1 MIQKS
6 AESGFCG
13 VLGGGEKTQVRLK
26 QNARTLFFKHPC
38 VFCMSALLLWKPA
51 KFNEYLR
58 EKET

>member
-13 VLGGGEKTQVRLK
+13 VLGGGEKTQVRLNS
-26 QNARTLFFKHPC
+26 NASTFFFKHPC
-38 VFCMSALLLWKPA
+38 VCCMFAQPLWKLA